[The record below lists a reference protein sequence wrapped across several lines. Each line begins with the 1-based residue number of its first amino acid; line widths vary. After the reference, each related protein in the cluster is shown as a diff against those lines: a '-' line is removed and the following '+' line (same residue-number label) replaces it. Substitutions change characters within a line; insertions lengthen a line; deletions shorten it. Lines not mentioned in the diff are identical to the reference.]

1 MKTILKLSLILII
14 STFFSC
20 GDLIITDESFS
31 KEPVFSKPYVVD
43 DIEDFDNYRCKYI
56 LSTNT
61 DYIHYDDKI
70 SFLDSIGKFNL
81 RDTIYVDFIKK

>member
-20 GDLIITDESFS
+20 GDIIITDEPFS
-31 KEPVFSKPYVVD
+31 KEPLLSKPYIVCG
-43 DIEDFDNYRCKYI
+43 IEDFDTFRCKYI
-56 LSTNT
+56 LNTNAG
-61 DYIHYDDKI
+61 YIHYDDKI
-70 SFLDSIGKFNL
+70 SFLDTIGKFNL